1 MLKNVGDLNEYRSVV
16 VGSAIYRGK
25 WLPEAVDF
33 VERNRGILQQVP
45 VAYFLVCMTM
55 CEPTEE
61 NHRKGLAYLDPV
73 LKAVPQVLPVKVGTF
88 AGALNY
94 SNLSS
99 PIKVIMK
106 LKGAP
111 EGDFRDWPAIRTW
124 AEGLCSPLLAKT
136 TVSCLK
142 EGV

>member
-1 MLKNVGDLNEYRSVV
+1 
-16 VGSAIYRGK
+16 
-25 WLPEAVDF
+25 
-33 VERNRGILQQVP
+33 
-45 VAYFLVCMTM
+45 MTM

-106 LKGAP
+106 LKGAS
-111 EGDFRDWPAIRTW
+111 EGDFRDWTAIRVW
-124 AEGLCSPLLAKT
+124 AEGLCSPLLASGEKKYT
-136 TVSCLK
+136 AL
-142 EGV
+142 